1 MFVVKCNLFI
11 CSIIASWD
19 MFISFVTKDLM
30 GRLNDK
36 PLYHP
41 VKYYSQ
47 YLLWNRGNLDIV
59 QHDQHA
65 SRTKMVVKR

>member
-1 MFVVKCNLFI
+1 
-11 CSIIASWD
+11 

-41 VKYYSQ
+41 VKFYSQ
-47 YLLWNRGNLDIV
+47 YLSWNRGNLDIV